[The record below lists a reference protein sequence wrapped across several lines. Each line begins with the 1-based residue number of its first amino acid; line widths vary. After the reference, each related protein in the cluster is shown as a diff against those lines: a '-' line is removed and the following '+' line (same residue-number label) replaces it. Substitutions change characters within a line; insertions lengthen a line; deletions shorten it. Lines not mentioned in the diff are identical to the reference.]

1 MKLRIENLATLL
13 MIAVIL
19 LSGCSGCEQKEKKT
33 APDKQLPNDVVN
45 SKHDHHSTAYTKVPE
60 ALESDTFFKSI
71 VFPKIPPHRP
81 YGHYR
86 TPKNPFA
93 IPVYVK
99 NNPDHFKIDENGFWY
114 IQYPKEKK
122 KKLNKFN
129 GAFLPEED
137 ADQEVAS
144 IVTKGLDTLAAITFL
159 YEMGGMSKQ
168 ANLLVEQA
176 YIENPNNFYI
186 LIYWSK
192 LHAHDKPGEAEAGLR
207 RAVRLRPDSI
217 LALYTLGQFIVDNHP
232 VPHEAIP
239 YLEKAYRLNT
249 DWYGPILALG
259 EAYFGLRKYNK
270 ALKYFQAVE
279 VITGGPGDVSSEF
292 ISAVKR
298 HLSYNEKENQFND

>member
-1 MKLRIENLATLL
+1 MKLRPENLATLFL
-13 MIAVIL
+13 IAVIL
-19 LSGCSGCEQKEKKT
+19 LSGCSGCGEKEKET
-33 APDKQLPNDVVN
+33 AEDEHFLNDLLHPD
-45 SKHDHHSTAYTKVPE
+45 HDHHSNVNTKVPE
-60 ALESDTFFKSI
+60 APKGDTFFKSI
-71 VFPKIPPHRP
+71 VFPKTPPNRP
-81 YGHYR
+81 HGHYR

-93 IPVYVK
+93 IPDYIK
-99 NNPDHFKIDENGFWY
+99 NNLDHFKIDENGFWY
-114 IQYPKEKK
+114 IQFPKEKSK
-122 KKLNKFN
+122 ILNEFN

-176 YIENPNNFYI
+176 YVENPNDFYI

-192 LHAHDKPGEAEAGLR
+192 LHAHDKPNEAEAGLR

-232 VPHEAIP
+232 RPYEAIP

-259 EAYFGLRKYNK
+259 EAYFGLRNYKK

-279 VITGGPGDVSSEF
+279 VITGGPGDVSSDF
-292 ISAVKR
+292 ISAIKR
-298 HLSYNEKENQFND
+298 YLSYNEKENQFND